1 MQNTGKY
8 RWSICALLFFA
19 TTINYM
25 DRQIIGLLKPVL
37 EMEFNWTEKDYS
49 FIVMGFTAS
58 YALGLLCFGRLVD
71 KMGSKVGY
79 TLSIVLWSLAAM
91 GHALARNTFGFFVA
105 RASLG
110 VGEAGNFPS
119 AIKAVAEWFPKKE
132 RALATGIFNSGAN
145 IGAIVAPAIIPV
157 IVARFGWQEA
167 FIFTGAIGFVWL
179 LFWWFLFEIPQ
190 KHKSLSEQELQHI
203 QQDDDEVEMV
213 VETKK
218 ISIKRLLKMPQTW
231 AFAIG
236 KLLTDPVWWFFLF
249 WLPSY
254 FASSFGLDLKKS
266 GLPLIIIYT
275 AASVGSIAGGYM
287 SSYLIKRGWK
297 VDQARKRT
305 MLFIA
310 LCVLPIVTAQF
321 TQQLWV
327 IVGLISLAS
336 AAHQAWSANIFTTVS
351 DFFPKEAISSV
362 VGIGGMAGAIG
373 GIAFPLLVGSLL
385 DYYKSIG
392 AMNTGYNI
400 LFVICGL
407 AYLLAW
413 LVLFV
418 VTPRLSSK
426 KEEVQVL
433 TTSY

>member
-1 MQNTGKY
+1 MQNIGKY

-37 EMEFNWTEKDYS
+37 EKEFNWTEKDYS

-58 YALGLLCFGRLVD
+58 YALGLLFFGRLVD
-71 KMGSKVGY
+71 KIGSKLGY
-79 TLSIVLWSLAAM
+79 AISIILWSLAAM
-91 GHALARNTFGFFVA
+91 GHALARSTFGFFVA

-119 AIKAVAEWFPKKE
+119 AIKSVAEWFPKKE
-132 RALATGIFNSGAN
+132 RAVATGVFNSGAN
-145 IGAIVAPAIIPV
+145 IGAIVAPAVIPF
-157 IVARFGWQEA
+157 IVASFGWQEA
-167 FIFTGAIGFVWL
+167 FIYTGALGFIWL
-179 LFWWFLFEIPQ
+179 LFWWFLYEIPQ
-190 KHKSLSEQELQHI
+190 KHKRLSEKELHHI
-203 QQDDDEVEMV
+203 QQDDGKVEMV
-213 VETKK
+213 FQTEK
-218 ISIKRLLKMPQTW
+218 ISIVSLLKMPHTW

-254 FASSFGLDLKKS
+254 FASSFGLDLKKT

-275 AASVGSIAGGYM
+275 AASIGSIVGGYI
-287 SSYLIKRGWK
+287 SSYLIKRGWQ
-297 VDQARKRT
+297 VTQARKST
-305 MLFIA
+305 MLLLAF
-310 LCVLPIVTAQF
+310 CVFPIVTAQF
-321 TQQLWV
+321 THQLWV

-336 AAHQAWSANIFTTVS
+336 AAHQGWSANIFTTVS
-351 DFFPKEAISSV
+351 DFFPKEAVSSV

-385 DYYKSIG
+385 EYYKSIG

-400 LFVICGL
+400 LFVVCGF

-413 LVLFV
+413 VVLFV
-418 VTPRLSSK
+418 IAPKLSNK
-426 KEEVQVL
+426 KETTQVL
-433 TTSY
+433 TTA